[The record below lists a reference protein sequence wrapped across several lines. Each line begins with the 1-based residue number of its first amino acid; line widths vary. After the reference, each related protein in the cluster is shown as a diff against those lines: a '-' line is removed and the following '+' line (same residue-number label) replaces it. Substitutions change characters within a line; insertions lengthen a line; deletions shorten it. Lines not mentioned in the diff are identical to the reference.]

1 MWVCAPRFMQRVEVL
16 DSLQLEFMQR
26 VEVLDSLQL
35 ELCDVGF
42 DPLDVGSR
50 K

>member
-1 MWVCAPRFMQRVEVL
+1 MQRVEVL